1 MKSEYMS
8 IGYIRTNCL
17 SKVAHL
23 IDKMP
28 KTKFSIARSQ
38 QEKRKVDSKYRWI
51 NFTIIGTG
59 SFNITWDIWR
69 DKTSF
74 QTVLNELSK
83 FQEKQHYED
92 FVVNRIEVGIDDPL
106 LVKMIN
112 KILEEN
118 NVKNIYDSKTR
129 FYVTFSNNPLAYD
142 VINGWD
148 AKIIT
153 KINLNA
159 IVNQKFKRG
168 TLDITHIESDR
179 RKSKSQQE
187 DIDFVL
193 HEKNIAKQILSYLD
207 TTRWYQFPEVK
218 ECINPDTNEHPKP
231 GAVRTYERK
240 STSKWSFISDEEV

>member
-1 MKSEYMS
+1 MISEYLS

-38 QEKRKVDSKYRWI
+38 QEKRKVDSKYRWL
-51 NFTIIGTG
+51 NFMIIGTG

-69 DKTSF
+69 DKIPF

-83 FQEKQHYED
+83 FQAKHHFED
-92 FVVNRIEVGIDDPL
+92 FVVNRIEVGIDDPS
-106 LVKMIN
+106 LVKMVN
-112 KILEEN
+112 KTLEVN
-118 NVKNIYDSKTR
+118 NIKDFYESKTR

-142 VINGWD
+142 AINGWD

-153 KINLNA
+153 DINLNA
-159 IVNQKFKRG
+159 IINQKFKRG

-179 RKSKSQQE
+179 RKKKSQQE
-187 DIDFVL
+187 NINFVV
-193 HEKNIAKQILSYLD
+193 HEKEIAKQILSYLD
-207 TTRWYQFPEVK
+207 TVRWYSFPEVN
-218 ECINPDTNEHPKP
+218 ESINPDTGKRPKP
-231 GAVRTYERK
+231 GAIRTYERK
-240 STSKWSFISDEEV
+240 STSKWSFVSDEEV